1 MCVTAWNDIKYI
13 ITLNEKYTNYINGVP
28 DENNIFYI
36 EVNKEVLNAE
46 KINLLFNIRNNTYKY
61 ILRGDVSE

>member
-1 MCVTAWNDIKYI
+1 MLYR
-13 ITLNEKYTNYINGVP
+13 TN
-28 DENNIFYI
+28 ENNIFYI